1 MIELMAK
8 RGPKSPMTDAHKAA
22 LAKGRTESQA
32 VRLYLEA
39 LRANKPVRGRK
50 RTPESIGKRLAAI
63 DGERAGADAV
73 KELRLVQERLNLEA
87 ELATMGNVV
96 DTSALEAEFVKVA
109 KSYGQRTG
117 VSLAAWRAVG
127 VPAAVLAAAGITKAG

>member
-1 MIELMAK
+1 MAK
-8 RGPKSPMTDAHKAA
+8 RGPKNPMTDAHKAA

-50 RTPESIGKRLAAI
+50 RTPESIAKRLAAV
-63 DGERAGADAV
+63 DGERASADAV

-87 ELATMGNVV
+87 ELANMGKVV
-96 DTSALEAEFVKVA
+96 DTSALEADFVRVA
-109 KSYGQRTG
+109 KSYGQRSG
-117 VSLAAWRAVG
+117 VSYAAWRAVG
-127 VPAAVLAAAGITKAG
+127 VPSAVLTSAGITRAG

>member
-50 RTPESIGKRLAAI
+50 RTPESIAKRLAAI
-63 DGERAGADAV
+63 DSERAGADAV

-87 ELATMGNVV
+87 ELATMGSVV
-96 DTSALEAEFVKVA
+96 DTSALEAEFVRVA

-117 VSLAAWRAVG
+117 VSYAAWRAVG
-127 VPAAVLAAAGITKAG
+127 VPAAVLTTAGITRTS

>member
-1 MIELMAK
+1 MLQLMAK

-39 LRANKPVRGRK
+39 LRANKPVRGRR
-50 RTPESIGKRLAAI
+50 RTPDSIAKRLATIEA
-63 DGERAGADAV
+63 ERAAADAV

-87 ELATMGNVV
+87 ELANMGNVV

-109 KSYGQRTG
+109 RSYGQRTG
-117 VSLAAWRAVG
+117 VSYAAWRAVG
-127 VPAAVLAAAGITKAG
+127 VPAAVLTAAGITRAS

>member
-1 MIELMAK
+1 MAK

-39 LRANKPVRGRK
+39 LRANKPVRGRR
-50 RTPESIGKRLAAI
+50 RTPDSIAKRLATIEA
-63 DGERAGADAV
+63 ERAAADAV

-87 ELATMGNVV
+87 ELANMGNVV

-109 KSYGQRTG
+109 RSYGQRTG
-117 VSLAAWRAVG
+117 VSYAAWRAVG
-127 VPAAVLAAAGITKAG
+127 VPAAVLTAAGITRAS